1 MTDTPAASGDV
12 SPSIDRGGAGARS
25 QDRLRAIVA
34 RLLGPGGC
42 PWDREQTHESLRP
55 HLIEEAYEAAEAIDR
70 GDLAA
75 LREELG
81 DLLMQVYFHAAIA
94 EAAGAFAL
102 EDVIGGVA
110 DKLVRRHPHVFGD
123 ADAGAPDEI
132 WARWDAIKAAER
144 AADGGD
150 GARASP
156 FASLPAALP
165 ALQRAQSVQGRAA
178 RAGLG
183 GAPDGAEA
191 ALAAVAEAASALG
204 AAAEDER
211 DERLGALL
219 WAAAAFARAAGLDAE
234 SVLRERTARFVAA
247 AEAAPGGG

>member
-1 MTDTPAASGDV
+1 MTD
-12 SPSIDRGGAGARS
+12 RGRPGRGPPP
-25 QDRLRAIVA
+25 DGLRAIMA

-70 GDLAA
+70 GDAAA

-81 DLLMQVYFHAAIA
+81 DLLMQVHFHAALA

-102 EDVIGGVA
+102 EDVIASAA

-123 ADAGAPDEI
+123 DDAGGPDEI

-144 AADGGD
+144 AAAGGD
-150 GARASP
+150 GANASP

-183 GAPDGAEA
+183 AAPDGEEA
-191 ALAAVAEAASALG
+191 ALAAVSEAASALG
-204 AAAEDER
+204 GAPEGER
-211 DERLGALL
+211 GERLGALL
-219 WAAAAFARAAGLDAE
+219 WAAAAWARAAGLDAE
-234 SVLRERTARFVAA
+234 SALRERTARFAAA
-247 AEAAPGGG
+247 AEAAAREAGGAD